1 MKSAFMVPICLFVG
15 LSIAM
20 DAMAQRDKGLIVWSS
35 NRHTRDAGQPPTSN
49 RDLWVM
55 EANDGENRVRLTDHP
70 KNEEEPAWSPDGTQ
84 IIFTSNRDGRNDIFI
99 IDVDKD
105 RLGRITSET
114 HKGGWKVAVKM
125 NNNMRNLTNN
135 PAKTDE
141 SPTWAAN
148 GQTIAF
154 MSRRDGNREIYLM
167 RSDGGGQRNLTNH
180 PAQDREPVFSYD
192 GKKIAF
198 RSNRDGNDDIYIMDA
213 DGSNVER
220 ITDHPG
226 SESQPTWSRDR
237 KKIAFATNRDGNSE
251 IYTIDIETKEERNV
265 TDNPRLESGP
275 MWSADGEDIIFAAT
289 VGGNNNQADILK
301 IEDFETCRLC
311 APINL
316 LNDED
321 PWGAGVGTRDT
332 EPDWYDPAFP
342 RAVSPDIEELTTTW
356 GKMKLSGAD
365 QK

>member
-192 GKKIAF
+192 GKKIGAKPSSSPPSTRRTSTASIRWT
-198 RSNRDGNDDIYIMDA
+198 RSSSATRNWFSANWLRK
-213 DGSNVER
+213 SR
-220 ITDHPG
+220 IDWVRTVG
-226 SESQPTWSRDR
+226 
-237 KKIAFATNRDGNSE
+237 
-251 IYTIDIETKEERNV
+251 
-265 TDNPRLESGP
+265 
-275 MWSADGEDIIFAAT
+275 AAT
-289 VGGNNNQADILK
+289 SPSRPRSGRCGRNGWPSGCPGFPAMMLPS
-301 IEDFETCRLC
+301 
-311 APINL
+311 APT
-316 LNDED
+316 
-321 PWGAGVGTRDT
+321 ASST
-332 EPDWYDPAFP
+332 
-342 RAVSPDIEELTTTW
+342 S
-356 GKMKLSGAD
+356 
-365 QK
+365 